1 MGELKQIVSGGQT
14 GVDRA
19 ALDAALGLNF
29 PCGGWCPKGR
39 RAEDGVIPAR
49 YPLRETDS
57 PAYVQRTA
65 LNVADSDG
73 TLILTNGALR
83 GGTALTAELA
93 RKKGRSYRL
102 VQLEKGM
109 PVAET
114 VSWLDEHAIAVLN
127 VAGPRESQR
136 PGIYQEAREFI
147 QRVLLDRMEGE
158 STA

>member
-29 PCGGWCPKGR
+29 PCGGWCPRGR
-39 RAEDGVIPAR
+39 RAEDGEIPAH

-65 LNVADSDG
+65 RNVADSDG
-73 TLILTNGALR
+73 TLILTRGALR

-93 RKKGRSYRL
+93 RKKGRSCRV

-114 VSWLDEHAIAVLN
+114 VSWLHEHAIGVLN

-136 PGIYQEAREFI
+136 PGIYQEARAFI
-147 QRVLLDRMEGE
+147 KRVLLARL
-158 STA
+158 SHRAL